1 MIRFY
6 VGIPIIVEGVKIGSV
21 AIVDFLP
28 HPSFANEEKKMKE
41 LQSFAVAVTNI
52 VKEAMSTRNDN
63 EEISFRALSQPL
75 SISNS
80 VTEILSSVVSE
91 IEKPLSKINQLE
103 IEIKQASKEAAALS
117 SSTSAGCL
125 STSHSSSSVSSP
137 TAADH
142 QKNLIEQRQLVRS
155 NLQEGLSALNQLQN
169 INHLNHS
176 RSTSSSNLSP
186 ESDNNAGQN
195 VEYLSISQFVSQL
208 HNQIPS
214 FNTLKKK
221 QRIEWKTMI
230 DPVLEKKLEIDGE
243 NLNFIAILLHFCLV
257 LTLQRWKT
265 VTLCLKIN
273 EKDEKIHF
281 LLSHSKNINNML
293 SSSPSDKQLQ
303 QQQQQQQLESEFG
316 QFLKISDHLV
326 ENTLKYLNGSFT
338 KSNTKNQ
345 DIKMIEIPCKLKKVC
360 RNNHLISIVEDEDM
374 MFVDGRNAII
384 EGDSVVFGDD
394 DSNGSPLAETATHNG
409 DDDEGE
415 VTLTRKFHLDDIEV
429 IKKKKTNKSK
439 VAPVNPNDCLVGCSP
454 LSSFFSSSS
463 SLLQRFLPWKQRS
476 NQVLP
481 TIA

>member
-6 VGIPIIVEGVKIGSV
+6 VGIPIVVEGVKIGSV

-28 HPSFANEEKKMKE
+28 HPFFADEEKKMKE

-52 VKEAMSTRNDN
+52 VKEAMSARNDDD
-63 EEISFRALSQPL
+63 EISFRALSQPF

-80 VTEILSSVVSE
+80 VTEILSSVVNE
-91 IEKPLSKINQLE
+91 IEKPLSKMNQLE

-117 SSTSAGCL
+117 SSASAGRL
-125 STSHSSSSVSSP
+125 STSSVSSP

-176 RSTSSSNLSP
+176 RSTSSANLSP
-186 ESDNNAGQN
+186 ETDTNAVQN

-214 FNTLKKK
+214 FHTLKKK
-221 QRIEWKTMI
+221 QRIEWKTLI
-230 DPVLEKKLEIDGE
+230 DPVSEKKLEIDGE
-243 NLNFIAILLHFCLV
+243 NLNFIATLLHFCLV

-265 VTLCLKIN
+265 VTLCLKIS

-303 QQQQQQQLESEFG
+303 QQQQQHQESEFG

-374 MFVDGRNAII
+374 MLGDGRNAVI
-384 EGDSVVFGDD
+384 EGDSLVFADD

-415 VTLTRKFHLDDIEV
+415 VTLTRKFHLEDIEV

-439 VAPVNPNDCLVGCSP
+439 VAPVSQNDCVVGCSP
-454 LSSFFSSSS
+454 LCSFFSSSS